1 MVFVID
7 ASVTLAWC
15 FEDEATPL
23 TEALLDRVAEEGA
36 AAPALWEYEVSN
48 ALLVAERRR
57 RISEAQAARLVELM
71 QQLPV
76 AVDRVPTPMPTL
88 LAVARQHDL
97 STYDAAYLAMAER
110 RGLPLATLDTRLRA
124 AAGRGGVATPLG

>member
-57 RISEAQAARLVELM
+57 RISEAQAARLVELV

-124 AAGRGGVATPLG
+124 AADRGGVATPLG